1 MVGVCGSLLAWIK
14 DYLTNRLQR
23 VVLYGSTSSTSN
35 VTSGVPQGSILG
47 PLLFIVTMDSITNIK
62 FSARAALTL
71 YADDICYYKE
81 VCTDDDC
88 LDVQSDVN
96 AIKDWT
102 ETQALRLNATKTKAM
117 LVTRKKKPLILKID
131 LGKKAIET
139 VSSIKYLGII
149 LSNDL
154 SWSAHINATCCQ
166 AKRII
171 GFLYRHF
178 HLADS
183 NCLTRLYH
191 AIVVPILDYGAS
203 IWDPHHTTY
212 IGKLER
218 VQELAAKVATRR
230 WTDDGPNLVKQLTWP
245 SLKMRRQY
253 LKLCL
258 CRRILH
264 GGSLIP
270 PSVFTPHPSSTVRHV
285 NSSPIFLPRVRTN
298 YHRGSYFIS
307 TIPLWNNVPDEI
319 TSLTSHLGFKKH
331 LKLQLFKC

>member
-1 MVGVCGSLLAWIK
+1 MSKVPIDWCDAVLVLIPKKGDLSRCDNWRGISLLDVVGKVVARVIQE
-14 DYLTNRLQR
+14 RLQ
-23 VVLYGSTSSTSN
+23 
-35 VTSGVPQGSILG
+35 
-47 PLLFIVTMDSITNIK
+47 K
-62 FSARAALTL
+62 
-71 YADDICYYKE
+71 
-81 VCTDDDC
+81 
-88 LDVQSDVN
+88 
-96 AIKDWT
+96 
-102 ETQALRLNATKTKAM
+102 
-117 LVTRKKKPLILKID
+117 
-131 LGKKAIET
+131 
-139 VSSIKYLGII
+139 
-149 LSNDL
+149 
-154 SWSAHINATCCQ
+154 
-166 AKRII
+166 
-171 GFLYRHF
+171 
-178 HLADS
+178 LAEDE
-183 NCLTRLYH
+183 L
-191 AIVVPILDYGAS
+191 PS

-319 TSLTSHLGFKKH
+319 TSLTSHLAFKKH
-331 LKLQLFKC
+331 LKLQPFKC